1 MINRIVL
8 IFFSLVLFVVNV
20 TAEETALS
28 LRKHLQQQGVVYFQ
42 HADLAERDW
51 DVLISHN
58 RKGNTLLVYDNES
71 RKQVYQYTLAAP
83 TDTFIRLQW
92 VELNGFEPLLATVWQ
107 RGVHGEQFIL
117 LDPAE
122 KKQRYHLTSSWPLSF
137 NACKEGIAVTIM
149 KEGETVDTPLR
160 QTHIW
165 HNSYSVEIKNGA
177 VSFCS
182 IVKSI
187 PPLDDDPK
195 PASLKVFLQN
205 LDEIIA
211 TRNFSTIKKLLADD
225 VLNSFGGEG
234 GKAEFVRIWKPRQAA
249 LFKQLTALRQ
259 GGGRLSSDQDKT
271 QIYCMP
277 RSFTDFPQQLDVF
290 THGVL
295 TGKNIAVHAS
305 ASSNSPVITRLS
317 YSIVKIDEWQT
328 SQAWQKVLLKQ
339 NVQGYVRANQVRSPI
354 DYRACFV
361 KRDND
366 KWLMTTLV
374 AGD

>member
-1 MINRIVL
+1 MINRITL
-8 IFFSLVLFVVNV
+8 LFFSLVLFVVNV
-20 TAEETALS
+20 TAEESVLS

-42 HADLAERDW
+42 NAALAERDW
-51 DVLISHN
+51 DVLVSHN
-58 RKGNTLLVYDNES
+58 RKGNTLLVYDNDS

-83 TDTFIRLQW
+83 TDTFVRLQW

-117 LDPAE
+117 LDPGE
-122 KKQRYHLTSSWPLSF
+122 KKQLYRLTSGWPLSF
-137 NACKEGIAVTIM
+137 SACKEGIAVTIM
-149 KEGETVDTPLR
+149 KEGETVDTPLQ

-182 IVKSI
+182 VVESI

-195 PASLKVFLQN
+195 PASLKLFLQN
-205 LDEIIA
+205 LDKIIA
-211 TRNFSTIKKLLADD
+211 TRNFSAIEKILADD

-234 GKAEFVRIWKPRQAA
+234 GKAEFVKIWKHRQAA
-249 LFKQLTALRQ
+249 LFKQLAVLRQ
-259 GGGRLSSDQDKT
+259 GGGRLSYDQDNT
-271 QIYCMP
+271 HIYCMP

-295 TGKNIAVHAS
+295 TGKNIAVHAGP
-305 ASSNSPVITRLS
+305 SSNSPVITRLS
-317 YSIVKIDEWQT
+317 YSIVKINEWQT
-328 SQAWQKVLLKQ
+328 SQAWQKIQLKQ
-339 NVQGYVRANQVRSPI
+339 NVQGYVLANQVRSPI

-361 KRDND
+361 KRNNN
-366 KWLMTTLV
+366 KWVMTTLV